1 MDTHSRSQFDA
12 GLSASTIVDCS
23 ATNAMIAPAISSVTM
38 SVTMNSVSADS
49 ESVWQGN
56 LQTFLGFLKYSGLAY
71 FLKLM
76 LPDLTD
82 SDSASD
88 GVGLGVRVT
97 PRKSTPI
104 RSSLL

>member
-1 MDTHSRSQFDA
+1 MA
-12 GLSASTIVDCS
+12 
-23 ATNAMIAPAISSVTM
+23 
-38 SVTMNSVSADS
+38 
-49 ESVWQGN
+49 N
-56 LQTFLGFLKYSGLAY
+56 LQIFLGFLKYSGLAY

-82 SDSASD
+82 SDSTSD

-104 RSSLL
+104 RSSLLYSLIEEGAGETLRGRKTGS